1 MPEVTLHADAGR
13 PIGSRPTRRLRT
25 AGKIP
30 GVVYGHGTDPLPV
43 AVGAREFQVALS
55 GDAGLNTLLS
65 LEVDGKNFLTLARAI
80 QRHPSRNVVT
90 HVDFL
95 IVRRDEVISAEV
107 PINLVGEAVEVAHGD
122 GIVEQ
127 QLFALVLKAK
137 PADIPP
143 SLEID
148 ISSLTIG
155 NSLHVTDIVL
165 PSGVELETDP
175 ETTVVTGQPPRVQAA
190 EEEAEGAEGAE
201 GEGAEEG
208 AAAAASAGEESGEGS
223 TDSGESSEG

>member
-107 PINLVGEAVEVAHGD
+107 PINLVGEAIEVAHGD